1 MGTISAEL
9 VAIDGKRDSSGRKL
23 VGDARR
29 EAILGAYDRS
39 DLTQRE
45 FAAREGVS
53 YHTLITWLGRRRHE
67 QRAKAL
73 APAAVRFAEVRMP
86 RMKSA
91 TEVCLPNGIV
101 ILGSDIA
108 EIAALAKALGR

>member
-9 VAIDGKRDSSGRKL
+9 VIGGEKRDSSGRKL

-29 EAILGAYDRS
+29 EAVLAAYDQTE
-39 DLTQRE
+39 LTQRE

-53 YHTLITWLGRRRHE
+53 YHTLVTWLGRRRE
-67 QRAKAL
+67 QQRAKSL

-86 RMKSA
+86 RTRSV

-101 ILGSDIA
+101 IRGGDIA
-108 EIAALAKALGR
+108 EIAALAKALAR